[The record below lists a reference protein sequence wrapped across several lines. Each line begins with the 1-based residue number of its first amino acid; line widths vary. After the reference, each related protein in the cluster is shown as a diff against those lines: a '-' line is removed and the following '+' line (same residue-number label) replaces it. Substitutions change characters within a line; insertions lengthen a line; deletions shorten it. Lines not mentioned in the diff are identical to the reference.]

1 VHAPVRRA
9 LVRTALAEEASM
21 PRAIWSGSISF
32 GLVNVPVKVYSAVK
46 QQDLHFNQFEEKSNA
61 RIRYKKVSEK
71 TGKEVDPDKIVKG
84 YELSK
89 GHYVMVDPE
98 ELEAF
103 EPRATRTI
111 DIEDFVAL
119 AEIDPVY
126 FEHTYY
132 LAPDGGEG
140 PERSYALLLA
150 AMEDQEKVGIGRVVM
165 RTKQYLAALRPFD
178 GVMAMST
185 MLFHDEVVS
194 VSDIEELPVRKKAS
208 AREVKMAGQ
217 IIESLTTEWDP
228 KRYQDTY
235 RERVLEY
242 IEKKAAGEEVVV
254 EEAEPEEPKVVDL
267 MAALEAS
274 LAEAK
279 KGSGKRRPARSRSS
293 STAGKRGSGTRKSA

>member
-1 VHAPVRRA
+1 
-9 LVRTALAEEASM
+9 M

-46 QQDLHFNQFEEKSNA
+46 QQDLHFNQFEDETNA

-71 TGKEVDPDKIVKG
+71 TGREVAPEKIVKG

-89 GHYVMVDPE
+89 GHYVMIDPE
-98 ELEAF
+98 ELEEF
-103 EPRATRTI
+103 EPRATRII

-119 AEIDPVY
+119 DEIDPIY

-140 PERSYALLLA
+140 AERAYALLLA
-150 AMEDQEKVGIGRVVM
+150 AMEDKGKVGIGRVVM

-178 GVMAMST
+178 GALAMST
-185 MLFHDEVVS
+185 MLFHDEIVPVTE
-194 VSDIEELPVRKKAS
+194 IEALPVSKKGVS
-208 AREVKMAGQ
+208 LKEIKMAGQ
-217 IIESLTTEWDP
+217 IIDSLSTEWDP
-228 KRYQDTY
+228 KRYADTY
-235 RERVLEY
+235 RERVLEF
-242 IEKKAAGEEVVV
+242 IEKKAKGEEVVV

-274 LAEAK
+274 LAAARE
-279 KGSGKRRPARSRSS
+279 GSGKRRSSRSGS
-293 STAGKRGSGTRKSA
+293 KSKPSTAKRGSRTRQSA

>member
-1 VHAPVRRA
+1 
-9 LVRTALAEEASM
+9 M

-46 QQDLHFNQFEEKSNA
+46 QQDLHFNQFEDETNA

-71 TGKEVDPDKIVKG
+71 TGREVAPEKIVKG

-89 GHYVMVDPE
+89 GHYVMIDPE
-98 ELEAF
+98 ELEEF
-103 EPRATRTI
+103 EPRATRII

-119 AEIDPVY
+119 DEIDPIY

-140 PERSYALLLA
+140 AERAYALLLA
-150 AMEDQEKVGIGRVVM
+150 AMEDKGKVGIGRVVM

-178 GVMAMST
+178 GALAMST
-185 MLFHDEVVS
+185 MLFHDEIVPVTE
-194 VSDIEELPVRKKAS
+194 IEALPVSKKGVS
-208 AREVKMAGQ
+208 LEEIKMAGQ
-217 IIESLTTEWDP
+217 IIDSLSTEWDP
-228 KRYQDTY
+228 KRYADTY
-235 RERVLEY
+235 RERVLEF
-242 IEKKAAGEEVVV
+242 IEKKAKGEEVVV

-274 LAEAK
+274 LAAARE
-279 KGSGKRRPARSRSS
+279 GSGKRRSSRSGS
-293 STAGKRGSGTRKSA
+293 KSKPSTAKRGSRTRQSA